1 MTLPSAGLQL
11 SNLLA
16 EAQETGLQVVAGIPR
31 CESTSNYGVS
41 KGIGTSNIG
50 DLEHLF
56 ERPASLVA
64 SDLDPNLG
72 VWDVA
77 LVPSQFVVPVMKKNS
92 EQ

>member
-11 SNLLA
+11 SNLLT
-16 EAQETGLQVVAGIPR
+16 EAQETNLEVVAGITC

-41 KGIGTSNIG
+41 KGIGTSNVG

-72 VWDVA
+72 LWDIA
-77 LVPSQFVVPVMKKNS
+77 LVPN
-92 EQ
+92 